1 MSMHGGILRLHH
13 ARDAWTHGMG
23 RMGLCAWG
31 TSCPDHACIPLHPHP
46 PPLPFAPT
54 CAGFTKEITFER
66 SRWHGWIKDYD
77 GGTLMECIIN
87 PKISY
92 TNFPDLI
99 RTQVGPEGRSSIAS
113 SSPRSATLTSQTLY
127 VPRWDEAVPQS

>member
-1 MSMHGGILRLHH
+1 MPGWIQYMECRIGASL
-13 ARDAWTHGMG
+13 
-23 RMGLCAWG
+23 
-31 TSCPDHACIPLHPHP
+31 SCLAI
-46 PPLPFAPT
+46 
-54 CAGFTKEITFER
+54 GFTKEITFER

-99 RTQVGPEGRSSIAS
+99 RTQVG
-113 SSPRSATLTSQTLY
+113 
-127 VPRWDEAVPQS
+127 W

>member
-1 MSMHGGILRLHH
+1 MPGWIQYMECRIGASL
-13 ARDAWTHGMG
+13 
-23 RMGLCAWG
+23 
-31 TSCPDHACIPLHPHP
+31 SCLAI
-46 PPLPFAPT
+46 
-54 CAGFTKEITFER
+54 GFTKEITFER